1 MKERKPT
8 SSSTPEPMATDTL
21 VRRALHE
28 LIEMGLVEDSR
39 ERRNGQIVWRLSPL
53 GIAAKRNRN

>member
-1 MKERKPT
+1 
-8 SSSTPEPMATDTL
+8 MATDTP

-28 LIEMGLVEDSR
+28 LIEMGLVEHSG